1 MAEKID
7 RLTRVNELLKREIA
21 TEIERLVMAQSSG
34 MLISVTEVNTS
45 VDLRNATVGISIF
58 GGTKTASSS
67 AAVFKELNARK
78 NEIQRHLARVLGF
91 KHTPVLM
98 FKEDRRTE
106 VGDKVL
112 ELLNGGE

>member
-67 AAVFKELNARK
+67 AAIFKELNARK
-78 NEIQRHLARVLGF
+78 SEIQRHLARVLGF

-106 VGDKVL
+106 LGDKVL

>member
-34 MLISVTEVNTS
+34 MLISVTEVRTS
-45 VDLRNATVGISIF
+45 VDLRNATVGISLF
-58 GGTKTASSS
+58 GGTKRASDTTAI
-67 AAVFKELNARK
+67 FRELNARK
-78 NEIQRHLARVLGF
+78 SDIQRHLARVLGF
-91 KHTPVLM
+91 KHTPVLT

-106 VGDKVL
+106 LGDKVL
-112 ELLNGGE
+112 ELLNGEE